1 MRAVR
6 SLCRIFNFE
15 DNYFIRDVAQVE
27 EMMKALDDNEANVPE
42 FKAEPGKKVKSTK
55 LVKDANGGWIR
66 VEDQAEAMSVHASCD
81 CCCVGHCKFSLMVVN
96 FASKAAT
103 NPGQMEFPNIF
114 ESYLYDEED
123 CNVPI
128 KSSLMT
134 AKDELYDV
142 ITSLET
148 DLNLD

>member
-15 DNYFIRDVAQVE
+15 DYYRDVAQVE
-27 EMMKALDDNEANVPE
+27 EMMKALDDNEVNFPE
-42 FKAEPGKKVKSTK
+42 FKAEPGKKVKPTK
-55 LVKDANGGWIR
+55 LAANGGWIR

-81 CCCVGHCKFSLMVVN
+81 CCCVGHCKFSLMGVN

-128 KSSLMT
+128 KSSLMIE
-134 AKDELYDV
+134 KDELYGV

>member
-1 MRAVR
+1 MR

-27 EMMKALDDNEANVPE
+27 EMMKALDDNEVNFPE
-42 FKAEPGKKVKSTK
+42 FKAEPGKKVKPTK
-55 LVKDANGGWIR
+55 LAANGGWIR

-81 CCCVGHCKFSLMVVN
+81 CCCVGHCKFNVHSVTGSLMGVN

-128 KSSLMT
+128 KSSLMIS
-134 AKDELYDV
+134 D
-142 ITSLET
+142 S
-148 DLNLD
+148 